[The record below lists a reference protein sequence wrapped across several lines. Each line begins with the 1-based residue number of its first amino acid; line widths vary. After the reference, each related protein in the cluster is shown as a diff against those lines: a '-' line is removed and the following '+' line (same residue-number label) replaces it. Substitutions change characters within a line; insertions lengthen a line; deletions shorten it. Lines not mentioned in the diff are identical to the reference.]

1 MPSIGPPDL
10 SVSFEDDAPAAEE
23 RVSAADLDAN
33 FLVIEE
39 WCLELLTKLA
49 LLIRDDDTLAD
60 YVVRYRNLHPEIF
73 AELTA
78 GLGSVELA
86 IPSDGSVTTSKVAL
100 LAITT
105 ALLADLAVTTGKIAD
120 DAVTAAKMADLAVE
134 TAALANLAVT
144 TAKMADGAVTT
155 AKLGDLAVTAAKLAA
170 DAVTTAKIADA
181 QVTAAKLAADAVTT
195 TKIADGAVTA
205 AKLAAGAV
213 SEASLNLVSQLGLRN
228 RIINGCFRIDQ
239 RGSNVSSVAND
250 AYGRW
255 DRWYAL
261 NQSGNQSLSQ
271 LTDPEAGSPYAMRMT
286 QPDASP
292 KRIGTAQIIENIN
305 VRDLRGKQVTLSAR
319 IRCSSSQAIRYAI
332 IEYNDD
338 GVPVSDVVN
347 DWTSASFTAGGF
359 FKNTLSRYVVAGTGS
374 VTPAANTW
382 ANIGGAV
389 TLSAACE
396 YVTIIIW
403 SEATLAQNATLDLAR
418 VQLEPGPSAT
428 PFEMRPAGL
437 EMNLCRR
444 YGFLLSG
451 NLGVWVSA
459 TECNLVQEHT
469 SGMALSA
476 SATVSKTGTGNVSV
490 GNGGTGLISAASPT
504 LAVTANER
512 HSLINISGLSGATAE
527 RVARL
532 ASINCFLSL
541 EL

>member
-1 MPSIGPPDL
+1 MTSVAPPDL
-10 SVSFEDDAPAAEE
+10 SVAFEDDAPAAQE

-49 LLIRDDDTLAD
+49 LVIRDDDTLED
-60 YVVRYRNLHPEIF
+60 HVVRYRNLHPEVF
-73 AELTA
+73 AEFTD

-86 IPSDGSVTTSKVAL
+86 IPTDGSVTTSKVAL

-144 TAKMADGAVTT
+144 AAKLADGAVTT
-155 AKLGDLAVTAAKLAA
+155 AKIGDLAVTAAKLAA
-170 DAVTTAKIADA
+170 DAVTTAKIADS

-213 SEASLNLVSQLGLRN
+213 SEASLAFVSQLGFRN

-239 RGSNVSSVAND
+239 RGSGVSPVAD
-250 AYGRW
+250 DTYGRF

-261 NQSGNQSLSQ
+261 NESGSQGHSQ
-271 LTDPEAGSPYAMRMT
+271 LTDPEDGSPFALRMT

-292 KRIGTAQIIENIN
+292 KRIGIAQIIENIN
-305 VRDLRGKQVTLSAR
+305 VRDLRGKQVSLAAR

-332 IEYNDD
+332 IEYNASSPD
-338 GVPVSDVVN
+338 SDVVN

-359 FKNTLSRYVVAGTGS
+359 FKNTLGRFVVAGTGS
-374 VTPAANTW
+374 ITPAANTW
-382 ANIGGAV
+382 ATIGGTHA
-389 TLSAACE
+389 LSAACE
-396 YVTIIIW
+396 YVIIMVW
-403 SEATLAQNATLDLAR
+403 SEATLAQNATLDLSR
-418 VQLEPGPSAT
+418 VQFEPGPAAT
-428 PFEMRPAGL
+428 PFELRPVGL
-437 EMNLCRR
+437 ELSLCRR
-444 YGFLLSG
+444 YGMFLQG
-451 NLGVWVSA
+451 CLGVWESA
-459 TECNLVQEHT
+459 TTCKFVQQHPF
-469 SGMALSA
+469 GMAA
-476 SATVSKTGTGNVSV
+476 DATAVVSKVGAGNVSV
-490 GNGGTGLISAASPT
+490 ETGGTSSVSVASPT
-504 LAVTANER
+504 LSV
-512 HSLINISGLSGATAE
+512 LSGGTYASQIEAAGFSGAVAE
-527 RVARL
+527 EVARL
-532 ASINCFLSL
+532 SSSNLFLSL